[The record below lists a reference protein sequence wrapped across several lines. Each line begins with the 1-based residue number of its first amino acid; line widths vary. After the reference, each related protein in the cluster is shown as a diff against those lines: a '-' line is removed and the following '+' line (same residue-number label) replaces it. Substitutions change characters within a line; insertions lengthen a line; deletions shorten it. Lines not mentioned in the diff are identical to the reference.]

1 MAAVRFTS
9 YVWTLI
15 SPLIALLTALLGALG
30 FCRGTAARTA
40 PAPASVPAA
49 AASVSGSASVSVPV
63 QRGAS
68 PGPVRPR
75 ALPPTIKQRIRAEAH
90 GSSPSVRHLPAA
102 APAEPNLTDLA
113 LAA

>member
-9 YVWTLI
+9 YVRTLI

-30 FCRGTAARTA
+30 FGRGTAARTA
-40 PAPASVPAA
+40 PAPAA

-102 APAEPNLTDLA
+102 APAEPDLTDLA